1 MRFHSVKYDE
11 KLWVMAY
18 KSKYCL
24 QIFTEENIYLQG
36 KTHLIMIAEFD
47 GLDQPEK
54 ELMYSLPIYV
64 AVLIAG
70 ADGKIDNNELKKAV
84 AISGLKTTKAR
95 KELIDFYTEVN
106 TDYEDKL
113 KMTIANLPSD
123 VREREKILIEKIAEV
138 NAVMPKLESSFAVK
152 LYASLKEIAKH
163 IAEASGGVFGY
174 MSVGYEESKLIDLKM
189 IKKPS

>member
-1 MRFHSVKYDE
+1 
-11 KLWVMAY
+11 
-18 KSKYCL
+18 
-24 QIFTEENIYLQG
+24 
-36 KTHLIMIAEFD
+36 MIAEFD
-47 GLDQPEK
+47 NLDQAERD
-54 ELMYSLPIYV
+54 LMYSLPIYV

-70 ADGKIDNNELKKAV
+70 ADGKIDGVEVKKAV

-95 KELIDFYTEVN
+95 KELIDYYQQVN

-113 KMTIANLPSD
+113 KMTIANLPSGTK
-123 VREREKILIEKIAEV
+123 EREKMLIEEISKVNDIFPKIET
-138 NAVMPKLESSFAVK
+138 SFAVK

-189 IKKPS
+189 IKKPA

>member
-1 MRFHSVKYDE
+1 
-11 KLWVMAY
+11 
-18 KSKYCL
+18 
-24 QIFTEENIYLQG
+24 
-36 KTHLIMIAEFD
+36 MIAEFD
-47 GLDQPEK
+47 NLNQAEID
-54 ELMYSLPIYV
+54 LMYSLPIYV

-70 ADGKIDNNELKKAV
+70 ADGKIDGVEVKKAV

-95 KELIDFYTEVN
+95 KELIDYYQQVN

-113 KMTIANLPSD
+113 KMTIANLPSGTK
-123 VREREKILIEKIAEV
+123 EREKMLIEEIGKV
-138 NAVMPKLESSFAVK
+138 NDIFPKLETSFAVK

-189 IKKPS
+189 IKKPA

>member
-1 MRFHSVKYDE
+1 
-11 KLWVMAY
+11 
-18 KSKYCL
+18 
-24 QIFTEENIYLQG
+24 
-36 KTHLIMIAEFD
+36 MIAEFD
-47 GLDQPEK
+47 GLEQSEK
-54 ELMYSLPIYV
+54 ELMYALPIYV

-84 AISGLKTTKAR
+84 QVSNLKTSKAR
-95 KELIDFYTEVN
+95 KELIEFYQEVN

-113 KMTIANLPSD
+113 KMTIANLPSGTK
-123 VREREKILIEKIAEV
+123 EREKLLIETIAKSNDV
-138 NAVMPKLESSFAVK
+138 LPKLESSFAIK

>member
-1 MRFHSVKYDE
+1 
-11 KLWVMAY
+11 
-18 KSKYCL
+18 
-24 QIFTEENIYLQG
+24 
-36 KTHLIMIAEFD
+36 MIAEFD
-47 GLDQPEK
+47 NLNQAEIDQ
-54 ELMYSLPIYV
+54 MYSLPIYV

-70 ADGKIDNNELKKAV
+70 ADGKIDGVEVKKAV

-95 KELIDFYTEVN
+95 KELIDYYQQFN

-113 KMTIANLPSD
+113 KMTIANLPSGTK
-123 VREREKILIEKIAEV
+123 EREKMLIEEIGKV
-138 NAVMPKLESSFAVK
+138 NDIFPKLETSFAVK

-189 IKKPS
+189 IKKPA